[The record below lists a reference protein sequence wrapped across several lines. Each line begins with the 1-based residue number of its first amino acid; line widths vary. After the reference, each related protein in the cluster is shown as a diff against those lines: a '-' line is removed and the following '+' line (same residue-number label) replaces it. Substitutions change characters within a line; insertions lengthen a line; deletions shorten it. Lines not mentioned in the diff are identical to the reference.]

1 MLEKISSAD
10 IDGFLVKAAATIR
23 DQEATISKLRSDLAG
38 KERHEH
44 AEKIASAA
52 VDRGIMDESEAK
64 EYAESLATGDKDLS
78 MVEEF
83 VNRTA
88 AGVPLGSA
96 LTKTASASLDDHGEP
111 VDVLTAFL
119 TNNPYPE

>member
-23 DQEATISKLRSDLAG
+23 DQEATISELRSDLAG

-64 EYAESLATGDKDLS
+64 EYAESL
-78 MVEEF
+78 
-83 VNRTA
+83 
-88 AGVPLGSA
+88 VPLGSA